1 MKAIKRWTNH
11 NSQLIFDI
19 FTHFNTN
26 PEVSWKEE
34 KTKEFILQEA
44 QNLDFD
50 VETFEDHCGVV
61 LNWYGE
67 ENGSTIALRA
77 DMDALWQNVDG
88 KWKANHSCGHDAH
101 MTMALAAAHCLKQLG
116 FKPLAGNV
124 KFIFQPAEET
134 GKGALALIQN
144 KVLENVDYLLGIHVR
159 PKIEMEMSH
168 ASPAIYHGAATLL
181 QGTIKGIQAHGSRPN
196 YGINVI
202 DSLGSIIAAVNAVKV
217 DPTVPSSV
225 KVTQVHAGGS
235 NINVIPDEATF
246 CIDVRSQTN
255 QSMEELLRKVNAA
268 VLYAGKANGAEVNL
282 DISAQMAAA
291 NQNSEMEAIIS
302 SVITDILGPEA
313 LVPPPVTPGGEDFH
327 FYTTE
332 YPKLKATMI
341 GLGTDLEPG
350 LHHPN
355 MTFDHDALL
364 NGTALLAYSIIKLF
378 EHTGNKAV
386 YDHYHFDRI

>member
-19 FTHFNTN
+19 FTHLNTN

-44 QNLDFD
+44 QKLNVD

-255 QSMEELLRKVNAA
+255 QSMEELLRKVHSA

-355 MTFDHDALL
+355 MTFNHDALL